1 MNSNLTTEQQAA
13 LNAND
18 GIVDAGDVVF
28 MRVDVF
34 RDMLGFATDEELRQ
48 QLQVGF
54 DQADRGQLV
63 EWDAAKLKAEG
74 RRRLQ
79 QRSEISWRREFAS
92 PEQAEEDVL
101 EIWEYIASDNLNAA
115 DRLVDRFEATYQK
128 LAQTPGMG
136 VKQEQFRAG
145 LRCFPVGKYIIF
157 YTVTDDELVI
167 YRVLHGSRRL
177 EDLL

>member
-1 MNSNLTTEQQAA
+1 MNSNLTTEQRAA
-13 LNAND
+13 LDAND

-79 QRSEISWRREFAS
+79 ERSEIS
-92 PEQAEEDVL
+92 
-101 EIWEYIASDNLNAA
+101 
-115 DRLVDRFEATYQK
+115 
-128 LAQTPGMG
+128 
-136 VKQEQFRAG
+136 
-145 LRCFPVGKYIIF
+145 
-157 YTVTDDELVI
+157 
-167 YRVLHGSRRL
+167 
-177 EDLL
+177 